1 MNKKYLIVLLFP
13 LILLSGCFKELDE
26 ISNINGVRIRTDIA
40 MPILKDQIGIK
51 EIYENFSELGLIR
64 EASDKSLSIVY
75 SSKQKM
81 EKQQYVNIPPFAIN
95 FGIVTNPLIAAGFNA
110 TDSLTISEN
119 GEEIINTT
127 NGEEFKLLRIK
138 RGSIT
143 FSIKCD
149 FKQNTKITITYP
161 NIKKNN
167 IPISETLNLNYS
179 GTSPIIL
186 NRTVNLDNAEIDF
199 TKNNT
204 TFNNIAYDLKIEI
217 KKQTANPTPM
227 TSGEELKIDKSI
239 DIKEYAYVKGYVGK
253 FPILSNEDNFDVDM
267 FRNKIDGT
275 ILIGNPKIEFIIE
288 NGFGIPITA
297 KVSSLYAKLQDSTI
311 IPIIVDIFKDTFT
324 LPSPTEASPFVV
336 GKLFIDKTNS
346 NIDDV
351 LNSSPVR
358 IYYKVD
364 FFANYNNIK
373 KDNFLYDT
381 SSLAIGQELTIPLDL
396 QVLDYD
402 ILQEGEFELPERGSF
417 TLENITLGSTATNTM
432 PLGANIQMYFAKF
445 SNEKIT
451 IIDSLFSNDG
461 LYVSG
466 SNVDQNGN
474 MISAATTTSYGTLN
488 KERYN
493 RLITD
498 SCNYYLMRFSINT
511 SNGNP
516 RPFVKIFS
524 DQKVAIK
531 VGIEAGAKFQT
542 N

>member
-1 MNKKYLIVLLFP
+1 MNKKYLIALLLP
-13 LILLSGCFKELDE
+13 LVLLSGCFKELDE

-75 SSKQKM
+75 SSKQQM

-138 RGSIT
+138 KGSIT

-167 IPISETLNLNYS
+167 VPISETLNLNYS
-179 GTSPIIL
+179 GVSPIFL

-227 TSGEELKIDKSI
+227 ASGEELKIDKSI
-239 DIKEYAYVKGYVGK
+239 DIKEYAFVRGYVGK

-402 ILQEGEFELPERGSF
+402 ILQEGEFELPEKGSLS
-417 TLENITLGSTATNTM
+417 LENITLGSTATNTM

-445 SNEKIT
+445 SDEKIT

-474 MISAATTTSYGTLN
+474 MISPATTTSYGTLN
-488 KERYN
+488 KDRYN

-498 SCNYYLMRFSINT
+498 SCNYYLMRFRINT
-511 SNGNP
+511 SKGTP
-516 RPFVKIFS
+516 RPFVKIYS

>member
-1 MNKKYLIVLLFP
+1 MNKKYLIALLLP
-13 LILLSGCFKELDE
+13 LVLLSGCFKELDE

-75 SSKQKM
+75 SSKQQM

-119 GEEIINTT
+119 GEEIIKTT

-138 RGSIT
+138 KGSIT

-149 FKQNTKITITYP
+149 FKQNTKIIITYP

-167 IPISETLNLNYS
+167 VPISETLNLNYS
-179 GTSPIIL
+179 GVSPIFL

-239 DIKEYAYVKGYVGK
+239 DIKEYAFVRGYVGK

-336 GKLFIDKTNS
+336 GKIFIDKTNS

-402 ILQEGEFELPERGSF
+402 ILQEGEFELPEKGSLS
-417 TLENITLGSTATNTM
+417 LENITLGSTATNTM

-445 SNEKIT
+445 SDEKIT

-474 MISAATTTSYGTLN
+474 MISPATTTSYGTLN
-488 KERYN
+488 KDRYN

-498 SCNYYLMRFSINT
+498 SCNYYLMRFRINT
-511 SNGNP
+511 SKGTP
-516 RPFVKIFS
+516 RPFVKIYS

>member
-1 MNKKYLIVLLFP
+1 
-13 LILLSGCFKELDE
+13 
-26 ISNINGVRIRTDIA
+26 

-75 SSKQKM
+75 SSKQQM

-138 RGSIT
+138 KGSIT

-167 IPISETLNLNYS
+167 VPISETLNLNYS
-179 GTSPIIL
+179 GVSPIFL

-227 TSGEELKIDKSI
+227 ASGEELKIDKSI
-239 DIKEYAYVKGYVGK
+239 DIKEYAFVRGYVGK

-402 ILQEGEFELPERGSF
+402 ILQEGEFELPEKGSLS
-417 TLENITLGSTATNTM
+417 LENITLGSTATNTM

-445 SNEKIT
+445 SDEKIT

-474 MISAATTTSYGTLN
+474 MISPATTTSYGTLN
-488 KERYN
+488 KDRYN

-498 SCNYYLMRFSINT
+498 SCNYYLMRFRINT
-511 SNGNP
+511 SKGTP
-516 RPFVKIFS
+516 RPFVKIYS